1 MAKYSIKDIEKL
13 SGIKAHTIR
22 IWEQRYNLLNPKR
35 TKTNIRYYDD
45 DDIKRI
51 LNVSIL
57 VKYGKKISHVSS
69 YTDQELKEQVKNIAS
84 KFDQNTQLN
93 ELVVY
98 MMEFDEY
105 HFHNFFS
112 EGVNELGIEK
122 YYTDII
128 YPFLEKIGVLWQVGS
143 ISPAQEH
150 FMSNLIRQKL
160 ISAIDDLNGVHNDKL
175 PTYLLYLHE
184 KELHE
189 IGLLMYSFLL
199 KKNGF
204 KVTYLGQSVPFSDLE
219 SVVESANP
227 SRIITSFI
235 NGITKKELEGYLE
248 KLSKVGNNLDIFIT
262 GFQVKDKQP
271 KLPKNITFVR
281 DIQGFKD
288 ACL

>member
-1 MAKYSIKDIEKL
+1 MAKYSIKDIETL

-22 IWEQRYNLLNPKR
+22 IWEQRYNLLTPKR

-57 VKYGKKISHVSS
+57 VKYGKKISKVSAYNDS
-69 YTDQELKEQVKNIAS
+69 QLKEEVKNITS

-98 MMEFDEY
+98 MMELNEKQ
-105 HFHNFFS
+105 FHVSFT
-112 EGVNELGIEK
+112 EGVREMGIEP
-122 YYTDII
+122 YYTQII
-128 YPFLEKIGVLWQVGS
+128 YPFLEKIGILWQVGS

-160 ISAIDDLNGVHNDKL
+160 ISAIDQLDIVTNEKL
-175 PTYLLYLHE
+175 PSYLLFLHE
-184 KELHE
+184 NELHE
-189 IGLLMYSFLL
+189 IGLLLYSLLL
-199 KKNGF
+199 KQSGH

-219 SVVESANP
+219 SVINSTAP
-227 SRIITSFI
+227 DRIVSSFI
-235 NGITKKELEGYLE
+235 NGIKKNELENYLS
-248 KLSKVGNNLDIFIT
+248 KLSKLNDNLEIFIS
-262 GFQVKDKQP
+262 GFQVLDKEP
-271 KLPKNITFVR
+271 KLPKNVTFVK
-281 DIQGFKD
+281 DLESFKS